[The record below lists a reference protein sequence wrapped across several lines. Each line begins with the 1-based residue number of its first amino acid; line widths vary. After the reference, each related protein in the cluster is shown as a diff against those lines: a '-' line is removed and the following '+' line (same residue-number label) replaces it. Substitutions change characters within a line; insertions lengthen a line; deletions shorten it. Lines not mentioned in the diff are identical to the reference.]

1 MKTEHLY
8 FAQDSDFKG
17 LQRSTLN
24 PFNIRYSYTFTW
36 KGQLETKQNG
46 FCTFN
51 TIGAGIRA
59 GYCLL
64 SNYLV
69 HGHNTVSR
77 IVNRYAPSTEND
89 TKKYIKYVV
98 DKINQSCP
106 AFKGKD
112 INADTPL
119 TITYMPYLS
128 AAILAYESGIDFGYA
143 LNIMRSFEILNLE
156 SQLHYLS

>member
-1 MKTEHLY
+1 MKIEHLY

-24 PFNIRYSYTFTW
+24 PFNIRYNPINEW
-36 KGQLETKQNG
+36 KGQVSNQSG

-64 SNYLV
+64 SHYLKRSD
-69 HGHNTVSR
+69 NTVSK
-77 IVNRYAPSTEND
+77 IINRYAPKTEND

-98 DKINQSCP
+98 DKINQSYP
-106 AFKGKD
+106 FKDKD
-112 INADTPL
+112 ITSDSPL
-119 TITYMPYLS
+119 TTAYMPYLS
-128 AAILAYESGIDFGYA
+128 AAILAYESGIDFRKA

-156 SQLHYLS
+156 SQLYYLS

>member
-24 PFNIRYSYTFTW
+24 PFNIRYNPSNDW
-36 KGQLETKQNG
+36 KGQLTKQNG

-64 SNYLV
+64 ANYLKR
-69 HGHNTVSR
+69 GDNTVSK
-77 IVNRYAPSTEND
+77 ILNKFAPSTEND

-98 DKINQSCP
+98 DKINQSYP

-112 INADTPL
+112 ITSDSPL
-119 TITYMPYLS
+119 TIAYMSYLS
-128 AAILAYESGIDFGYA
+128 AAIIAYESGIDFGYA

-156 SQLHYLS
+156 AQLHYLS